1 MGIEK
6 FDGEVKNYWGKP
18 LTELARKD
26 GSKNTIAVLPFAGT
40 FNSYGPTDKSVENYT
55 DADFDAAYAEMK
67 EKNEIPSLKEIV
79 QLGNNKRKAAARQKA
94 MLAVVNAAELVQP
107 TLENDSQ
114 LRLKKMYDIFIANG
128 DSHEVARESAAAA
141 LRLTWAD

>member
-1 MGIEK
+1 MGIERFEGK
-6 FDGEVKNYWGKP
+6 LENFWGKP
-18 LTELARKD
+18 LTSLDKKD
-26 GSKNTIAVLPFAGT
+26 GSKNTVATLPFEGT
-40 FNSYGPTDKSVENYT
+40 FTAYGPADKAVDDYS

-67 EKNEIPSLKEIV
+67 EKGELPSLKEIV
-79 QLGNNKRKAAARQKA
+79 ALGNNKRKAAARQKA

-107 TLENDSQ
+107 TLQNDSQ

-128 DSHEVARESAAAA
+128 DSPEVAKQSAAAA